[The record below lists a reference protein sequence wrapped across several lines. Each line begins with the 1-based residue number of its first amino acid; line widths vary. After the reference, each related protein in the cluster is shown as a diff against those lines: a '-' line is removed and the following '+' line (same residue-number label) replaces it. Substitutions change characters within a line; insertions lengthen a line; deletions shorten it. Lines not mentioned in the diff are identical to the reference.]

1 MTRAN
6 SVLAFCE
13 VVGRVHAGGP
23 AIGLLAFDR
32 EGGEFGAGGRRS
44 SLTVGRFRRALF
56 PQRGK
61 STPPYGKVQERI
73 VRNPGSS
80 LIDLS
85 WEAFVQRVSQQGQSM
100 PIGPSV
106 RSYL

>member
-13 VVGRVHAGGP
+13 VVGRVHAGRP

-32 EGGEFGAGGRRS
+32 EGGELGAGGRRS

-61 STPPYGKVQERI
+61 LTVTL
-73 VRNPGSS
+73 VAS
-80 LIDLS
+80 LS
-85 WEAFVQRVSQQGQSM
+85 V
-100 PIGPSV
+100 GP
-106 RSYL
+106 